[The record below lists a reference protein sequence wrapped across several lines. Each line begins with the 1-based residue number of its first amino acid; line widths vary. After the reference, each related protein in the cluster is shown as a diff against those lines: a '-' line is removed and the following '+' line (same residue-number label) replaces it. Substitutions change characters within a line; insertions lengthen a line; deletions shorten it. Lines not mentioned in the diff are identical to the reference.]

1 MTFTEAAAEVLR
13 QAGKALHYKEITEL
27 AIERNLLSHVGKS
40 PEVTMGAR
48 LAALLKKEDKTN
60 PIVRIKP
67 GVFGLRE
74 WDGKKGS
81 KKKSAATDDTAADA
95 APADLTEA
103 ADGAEDDGMEVN
115 ALEVEAATRENS
127 AAKSP
132 AGLTGDDDDDAP
144 RVVSGDD
151 ARRADLAAS
160 GAEMFDDEDDD
171 DQPILSGPNSSPNAA
186 GAAAGGPAGAAGDL
200 GPDGGR
206 RRRRRRR
213 RGRGGA
219 PGDERPSGPRLP
231 GTDAGVMASAGP
243 ITPHAIV
250 NVDADSQVDVG
261 APRDPLAPAPRPM
274 VRDRQQIMAGGA
286 PTGVDVPLHGL
297 PEGDE
302 LAGRDLADAVA
313 IILTSFDRSQGAVPV
328 RSLVEALVR
337 RGRLSGD
344 PAAAATQLAASVR
357 ADILRRTSQHQR
369 PRFRFSAGRVGLTDW
384 ALGGDLVRLEQEVIA
399 AVERYRDA
407 ARRTMLRRLQEL
419 PGHAFLEL
427 ALYGLER
434 IGMTQ
439 LRTVRRAGSPG
450 GEAHFC
456 GVHKT
461 GADEIRT
468 AVVIRKDGRE
478 IGRERVSDLRGAL
491 HHYGPATAG
500 WLITTGQ
507 VLSGAREEAGAQTA
521 APIAL
526 YDGLTFCRLLEDHDV
541 GVVKTKYPVAIPDLD
556 LFESR
561 CAGSVRSRRARQATP
576 PHPSASRCA
585 RSRDAPGCNGSSGGG
600 REGCAC
606 RAAESRPGGASSEAR
621 DLADLDAGGA
631 VAAPHRE
638 RRLRAGA
645 SHRRRTPGDDGDRG
659 HGAGR
664 RRRRRRRQARQEAAG
679 QEARGG
685 RRRWSSTAGFRRR
698 CARPTTTTH
707 VRSSFRPV
715 APTPRPSTC
724 ARCASAA
731 RSTPSC
737 PAPR

>member
-81 KKKSAATDDTAADA
+81 KKKSAATDDTSADA
-95 APADLTEA
+95 VAVD
-103 ADGAEDDGMEVN
+103 ADGAEADDGMEVN
-115 ALEVEAATRENS
+115 ALEVEAATREVP
-127 AAKSP
+127 AAAL
-132 AGLTGDDDDDAP
+132 AGLTGDDEEDTP

-171 DQPILSGPNSSPNAA
+171 DQPILSSGNTPAA
-186 GAAAGGPAGAAGDL
+186 GGAAAATGSAGEL

-250 NVDADSQVDVG
+250 NVDADSSVDVG

-302 LAGRDLADAVA
+302 LSGRDLADAVA
-313 IILTSFDRSQGAVPV
+313 IVLTSFDRSQGAVPV

-369 PRFRFSAGRVGLTDW
+369 PRFRFAAGRVGLTDW
-384 ALGGDLVRLEQEVIA
+384 ALGGDLVRLEAEVIA

-407 ARRTMLRRLQEL
+407 SRRTMLRRLQEL

-456 GVHKT
+456 GIHKT

-507 VLSGAREEAGAQTA
+507 VLSGAREEAGAPSA

-526 YDGLTFCRLLEDHDV
+526 YDGLTFCRLLEDNDV

-556 LFESR
+556 LFES
-561 CAGSVRSRRARQATP
+561 
-576 PHPSASRCA
+576 
-585 RSRDAPGCNGSSGGG
+585 
-600 REGCAC
+600 
-606 RAAESRPGGASSEAR
+606 
-621 DLADLDAGGA
+621 
-631 VAAPHRE
+631 
-638 RRLRAGA
+638 LRG
-645 SHRRRTPGDDGDRG
+645 
-659 HGAGR
+659 
-664 RRRRRRRQARQEAAG
+664 
-679 QEARGG
+679 
-685 RRRWSSTAGFRRR
+685 
-698 CARPTTTTH
+698 
-707 VRSSFRPV
+707 
-715 APTPRPSTC
+715 
-724 ARCASAA
+724 
-731 RSTPSC
+731 
-737 PAPR
+737 